1 MARRGRLPGTQ
12 QERQAKKG
20 LVPEDGG
27 FGQIKGSKKG
37 KESDR
42 GQDVKQPASAERHGW
57 LGWLR
62 NNGADKAG
70 VGTGTESNMEL
81 ATKDEEQLVKK
92 ALERIQQAHASG
104 KKNICLSKREYEA
117 LERKRRHE
125 SDSQGPRRSTEMRTA
140 KRSRAAVKDVS
151 GNALK
156 RQSEPSLLGRQVT
169 ASHLQFGAQG
179 KTGASVDRPSH
190 ADLQPSSSSGGRA
203 LPSSAYLDIPQKS
216 SLPSWPQYP
225 PEQSVYPDQS
235 FSSPYQAFPYPV
247 ADGPHWGYGK
257 MDFTSYLAAQ
267 PMYPSYNPADVS
279 YTLWNQNMM
288 SSAMVPYDPSRVASP
303 GEHYPSSSVP
313 YSLFNQHAPP
323 GYLTAGLLG
332 HEGKGKKADGGEAT
346 AGGSASQG
354 SRQRK
359 RRRK

>member
-1 MARRGRLPGTQ
+1 ML
-12 QERQAKKG
+12 
-20 LVPEDGG
+20 EDGG
-27 FGQIKGSKKG
+27 FGQIKGSEKG

-42 GQDVKQPASAERHGW
+42 GQGVKQPTSTERHGW

-81 ATKDEEQLVKK
+81 ATKDEEEQLVKK

-104 KKNICLSKREYEA
+104 KKNIRLSKREYEA
-117 LERKRRHE
+117 LERKRRHG
-125 SDSQGPRRSTEMRTA
+125 SDSQGPRRSTEMRAA

-156 RQSEPSLLGRQVT
+156 RQNEPALLGRQMT
-169 ASHLQFGAQG
+169 APHLQFGAQG
-179 KTGASVDRPSH
+179 KSGASVDRPSR

-203 LPSSAYLDIPQKS
+203 QPSSAYLDIPQKP

-225 PEQSVYPDQS
+225 QGYPPEQSVYPGQS

-247 ADGPHWGYGK
+247 ADGPHRGYGK

-279 YTLWNQNMM
+279 YTLWDQNMI
-288 SSAMVPYDPSRVASP
+288 SSAMVPYDPSQVVSS

-313 YSLFNQHAPP
+313 YSLFNQNTP
-323 GYLTAGLLG
+323 GSLAAGLLG

-346 AGGSASQG
+346 ASGSASQG

-359 RRRK
+359 GRRK